1 MISTSGS
8 TASSQPTADRLDSW
22 KEIATY
28 LGRQVRTVNLWEST
42 ESLPV
47 HRHQHSKRGTVYAFK
62 SEIDTWKRTRS
73 RVASPKPPP
82 VAVQPKSQSRTM
94 IAVLPFEDLSRNTTQ
109 SYFRDGLTE
118 ELISQLGQASPEEL
132 GVIARTTAMHY
143 KDTRASI
150 STIAA
155 ELKVDYVLEGSLRRN
170 GDQIRISAR
179 LVEVAHQST
188 LWSLQ
193 TYECPLADLFKAQ
206 THVVS
211 QIAEAVT
218 LRLTA
223 GQPQNSSIAPR
234 PVSSEAVEAYLKARH
249 AWNQRTEDNLWKA
262 VHYFNA
268 AIVKDSQLAVAYSG
282 LADAYNLLS
291 VYGALPPHEAMPL
304 AKQAVTRA
312 LHLNPNLGEAHVTL
326 ADVTLFYD
334 WDWEKAK
341 LSYERAILLNPSN
354 STAHHYYAYSL
365 AAAGQYEEAMVESNV
380 AHACDPYSLI
390 IPVWKAI
397 MLRLAGNYEEAVAS
411 CRKALQMDPHFVLA
425 HWGLGLAYE
434 QMNEFDKAAAEFQEA
449 VWLSGGNPG
458 MLCALGH
465 LQGVAGQRAAAES
478 TLQRLI
484 ALSEKRYIPAYDLAM
499 VHVGLRNIDEA
510 IRLFHKAI
518 EERSNWIV
526 TLPQEP
532 RTRFMQEHP
541 QFRRLLEVHACC
553 PNNRHLRG
561 SVAASPSVANSVSS
575 QGGSNYLQ
583 T

>member
-1 MISTSGS
+1 MIPASGPTSL
-8 TASSQPTADRLDSW
+8 SQPTADRLDSW
-22 KEIATY
+22 KEIAAY

-42 ESLPV
+42 ENLPV

-62 SEIDTWKRTRS
+62 SEIDKWKRTRTVMRS
-73 RVASPKPPP
+73 VAPKPAALKSAPSRP
-82 VAVQPKSQSRTM
+82 QPKGQSRTM

-109 SYFRDGLTE
+109 TYFRDGLTE
-118 ELISQLGQASPEEL
+118 ELISQLGQACPEKL

-143 KDTRASI
+143 KDTHASI

-155 ELKVDYVLEGSLRRN
+155 ELNVDYVLEGSVRRN
-170 GDQIRISAR
+170 GDQVRISAR

-193 TYECPLADLFKAQ
+193 TYDCPLADLFKAQ

-218 LRLTA
+218 LRLTS
-223 GQPQNSSIAPR
+223 GPPQNTSITPR
-234 PVSSEAVEAYLKARH
+234 PINSEAVEAYLKARH
-249 AWNQRTEDNLWKA
+249 FWNQRTEDNLWKA

-268 AIVKDSQLAVAYSG
+268 AIVKDGQLAVAHSG

-312 LHLNPNLGEAHVTL
+312 LQLNPNLGEAHVTL

-341 LSYERAILLNPSN
+341 LCYERAILLNPSN

-365 AAAGQYEEAMVESNV
+365 AAAGRYDEAMVESDV

-390 IPVWKAI
+390 IPVWKAVL
-397 MLRLAGNYEEAVAS
+397 LRLAGNYEEALVS
-411 CRKALQMDPHFVLA
+411 CRTVLQMDPHYVLA
-425 HWGLGLAYE
+425 HWAIGLVHE
-434 QMNEFDKAAAEFQEA
+434 QMRDFDKAATEFEEA

-465 LQGVAGQRAAAES
+465 LQAVTGQRTAALR
-478 TLQRLI
+478 TLERLI
-484 ALSEKRYIPAYDLAM
+484 ALSEKRYVPAYDLAM

-510 IRLFHKAI
+510 LRLFHKAI
-518 EERSNWIV
+518 DERSNWIV

-532 RTRFMQEHP
+532 RTTFLHKLP
-541 QFRRLLEVHACC
+541 QFRHLLETHACC
-553 PNNRHLRG
+553 PNKRIVQPLSATAMSRP
-561 SVAASPSVANSVSS
+561 AA
-575 QGGSNYLQ
+575 
-583 T
+583 